1 MRRSATNGH
10 TGPVSMLAQL
20 LELGESLHGNGL
32 SVFIE
37 NYPQGCWNKA
47 IVPNHEILFGIEDSR
62 YTSLSGLRGL
72 RQELAT
78 RDAVRRSQLF
88 LCAENIAVTQ
98 GGTHALNVV
107 LQTFGGPNV
116 DVLIPAPS
124 YSGYRDICEMLR
136 LPYRPYLMDDSRTW
150 LTDELRASLGPS
162 TIMIVNTPH
171 NPSGGQIDT
180 DQLIRLVKTVR
191 ETGALVLFDSVYDEL
206 VYEGKPPE
214 WNLIFKAADDLDSFI
229 WINSFS
235 KNFGF
240 PGVRLGWITATAAT
254 IRMMEAAIESS
265 VLCLPDYIQRW
276 ASLAVSR
283 MSGTLVEEMRVRR
296 EYLCA
301 KLSGVSGLE
310 FKRPA
315 AGLTVMARLRNGS
328 GMELVQRLL
337 RSNAALF
344 LPGDA
349 YYGGDPQT
357 IRLCFGYSRTEIDR
371 YVDIL
376 ASVLGR
382 RLQVLSSEQVAAQ
395 PQTPFASV

>member
-1 MRRSATNGH
+1 MIRSSTKGQ
-10 TGPVSMLAQL
+10 TGSVSMLAQL
-20 LELGESLHGNGL
+20 LELGESLHGTGL

-37 NYPQGCWNKA
+37 NYPQGYWNKA
-47 IVPNHEILFGIEDSR
+47 IIPNHEILLGIEDSR
-62 YTSLSGLRGL
+62 YTSLSGLRAL

-78 RDAVRRSQLF
+78 RDAVLRSQLF

-98 GGTHALNVV
+98 GATHALNVV
-107 LQTFGGPNV
+107 LQTFGGPDV

-124 YSGYRDICEMLR
+124 YSGYRDICQVLR
-136 LPYRPYLMDDSRTW
+136 LPYRPYVMDDSGTW
-150 LTDELRASLGPS
+150 LTDELLASLRQS
-162 TIMIVNTPH
+162 SIMIVNTPH

-180 DQLIRLVKTVR
+180 DQLIRLVKRVR

-206 VYEGKPPE
+206 VYEGKPAE

-265 VLCLPDYIQRW
+265 ILCLPDYIQRW

-283 MSGTLVEEMRVRR
+283 MSGTLVQEMKLRR

-301 KLSGVSGLE
+301 KLSGVAGLE
-310 FKRPA
+310 FKRPT
-315 AGLTVMARLRNGS
+315 AGLTVMARLRS
-328 GMELVQRLL
+328 GTAMDLVQRLL

-344 LPGDA
+344 LPGHA

-382 RLQVLSSEQVAAQ
+382 RLEVLSSTQIADQ
-395 PQTPFASV
+395 QQTPFVSV